1 MKVLLN
7 KLSYIGVLPTDC
19 ENTVSK
25 KTALTML
32 PFYTLI
38 PALVWAF
45 IYLLLDNFE
54 AFLVPMFYV
63 VASLLSIF
71 ALYKTKNFVIFEIIQ
86 LLLILFLPFLLM
98 WILGGFSGGSF
109 VMIWAF
115 YAPVAAIMYS
125 QDIKSG
131 FLWFV
136 LFLVLVI
143 TSMLINSEVSRVVTN
158 PLPQLVYELFV
169 TLNVG
174 AGLGGIFFLISQFIK
189 NIKEMS
195 KALEEDKEVLYELTN
210 DLKNANKELE
220 QLATC
225 DIVTE
230 LPNRLYFQD
239 IVYDMFVRAKINN
252 KIVAIMF
259 LDLDGFKSINDTLGH
274 DAGDEILKMIA
285 SRLKATVRDADTVA
299 RVGGDEFAIAI
310 GNITDVEH
318 VKIIAQTIIKDVN
331 EYCPYNDQRCHVGV
345 SIGISFYPEHGN
357 NIEELMKR
365 ADQAMYEIK
374 KMGKNNYSIYHEE
387 TSAIGSS
394 V

>member
-19 ENTVSK
+19 EETVSK

-38 PALVWAF
+38 PALLWAF
-45 IYLLLDNFE
+45 IYLFLDNFE

-63 VASLLSIF
+63 VASLFSTFL
-71 ALYKTKNFVIFEIIQ
+71 LYKTKKFVIFEIIQ
-86 LLLILFLPFLLM
+86 LVLILFLPFLLM

-115 YAPVAAIMYS
+115 YAPVAATMYS

-143 TSMLINSEVSRVVTN
+143 TSMLIDSEISRVVTN
-158 PLPQLVYELFV
+158 PLPQLAYELFV
-169 TLNVG
+169 TLNIG
-174 AGLGGIFFLISQFIK
+174 AGLGGIFFLISQFIV

-195 KALEEDKEVLYELTN
+195 KALEEDKETLFELTN

-225 DIVTE
+225 DLVTE

-239 IVYDMFVRAKINN
+239 IVQDMFLRAKKNN
-252 KIVAIMF
+252 KVVAIMF
-259 LDLDGFKSINDTLGH
+259 LDLDGFKSVNDTLGH
-274 DAGDEILKMIA
+274 DAGDQILRMIA
-285 SRLKATVRDADTVA
+285 NRLKSAVRGADTVA

-310 GNITDVEH
+310 GDITDVEH
-318 VKIIAQTIIKDVN
+318 VKNIAETIIEEVN

-345 SIGISFYPEHGN
+345 SIGISFYPEHGSYVD
-357 NIEELMKR
+357 ELIKR
-365 ADQAMYEIK
+365 ADQAMYSIK
-374 KMGKNNYSIYHEE
+374 RMGKNDYAIYD
-387 TSAIGSS
+387 A
-394 V
+394 